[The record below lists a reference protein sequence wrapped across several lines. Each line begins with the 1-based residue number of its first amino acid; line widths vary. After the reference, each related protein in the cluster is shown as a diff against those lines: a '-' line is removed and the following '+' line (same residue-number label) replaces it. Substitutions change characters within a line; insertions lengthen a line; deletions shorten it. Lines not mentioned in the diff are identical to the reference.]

1 MHLRNEIPPVE
12 IVIDLLRCG
21 PFKRFLPKKTGGGSV
36 THFAL
41 DTTGV
46 VPELPELPGPGFHVE
61 QRETRGSVVKASRI
75 DSSGE
80 IR

>member
-1 MHLRNEIPPVE
+1 M
-12 IVIDLLRCG
+12 
-21 PFKRFLPKKTGGGSV
+21 